1 MRNFI
6 YIIFLLSIL
15 LGCARKQT
23 KFSNT
28 DREVSMLI
36 ERIKEGTA
44 DGYYGS
50 LTQQQIERLLFL
62 TSPRYQDKVD
72 ERTKE
77 KIDNLLDRIRESNRE
92 ERLEGEEERERES
105 REVDEN

>member
-1 MRNFI
+1 
-6 YIIFLLSIL
+6 
-15 LGCARKQT
+15 
-23 KFSNT
+23 
-28 DREVSMLI
+28 MLI
-36 ERIKEGTA
+36 DRIKEGTA

-77 KIDNLLDRIRESNRE
+77 KVNELLYRIRESNRE
-92 ERLEGEEERERES
+92 ERLDDEEERERES
-105 REVDEN
+105 PEGEQDE